1 MAVGMKAV
9 TTEKA
14 PKAIGPYSQAVA
26 AGGFL
31 FLSGQIPL
39 DPATGQLVRGTIEEE
54 VGRTMENLKA
64 VLIAGGVDLRRV
76 VRTTVY
82 LADLA
87 DFDAM
92 NAVYGRYFGES
103 RPARSTVQVS
113 GLPKG
118 ARVEIDAVALL
129 G

>member
-1 MAVGMKAV
+1 
-9 TTEKA
+9 
-14 PKAIGPYSQAVA
+14 
-26 AGGFL
+26 
-31 FLSGQIPL
+31 
-39 DPATGQLVRGTIEEE
+39 PATGQLVRGTIEEE
-54 VGRTMENLKA
+54 VGRIMENLKA